1 MVIIYQEQLGYQLY
15 NLTENRFRL
24 CKQNNYLLLYF
35 EMKRTFIFIV
45 LTTVTILTFSQER
58 EKEAHYNYL
67 SIAASVYTNTA
78 GSFNEKVF
86 MTAEAGRTYGIFD
99 IGVLVGKRNFIHS
112 DTSWFVEALP
122 TINVFSKG
130 RFSEAL
136 TLGAGYVINAKE
148 NFLTEITNSINFAP
162 SNKLVITVYQGN
174 YFFDGRLSTS
184 KAQFMGLSFTFNFIK
199 SNTSTD
205 IKKRKSLLN

>member
-1 MVIIYQEQLGYQLY
+1 LNNKLARELQWVDDKEIKIWKKI
-15 NLTENRFRL
+15 NLSKRV
-24 CKQNNYLLLYF
+24 KQHMQRILFSILLSLI
-35 EMKRTFIFIV
+35 TV
-45 LTTVTILTFSQER
+45 LAFSQER

-67 SIAASVYTNTA
+67 SIGASVYTNTP

-86 MTAEAGRTYGIFD
+86 MTAETGRTYGIFD
-99 IGVLVGKRNFIHS
+99 MGIMVAKRNFIHS
-112 DTSWFVEALP
+112 DTSWFVEVLP

-162 SNKLVITVYQGN
+162 SNKLVISVYQGN

-184 KAQFMGLSFTFNFIK
+184 RAQFMGLSTTFNFIK
-199 SNTSTD
+199 SNSSTD

>member
-1 MVIIYQEQLGYQLY
+1 MHRILFLILFSIITLVA
-15 NLTENRFRL
+15 FA
-24 CKQNNYLLLYF
+24 
-35 EMKRTFIFIV
+35 
-45 LTTVTILTFSQER
+45 QER
-58 EKEAHYNYL
+58 EKEPHYNYL
-67 SIAASVYTNTA
+67 SLAASVYTNTP
-78 GSFNEKVF
+78 GSIKEKLF

-99 IGVLVGKRNFIHS
+99 IGIMVARRNLIHS
-112 DTSWFVEALP
+112 DTSWFVEVLP

-162 SNKLVITVYQGN
+162 TNRLVISVYQGN
-174 YFFDGRLSTS
+174 YFFDGKLSTS
-184 KAQFMGLSFTFNFIK
+184 RAQFMGLSTTFNFIK
-199 SNTSTD
+199 SNSATD